1 MVFIFTGSLLY
12 VTLAVVIGT
21 KCYRKRRN
29 FYNAVVDSINYNDN
43 RISELEE
50 NMRKKVSEINKLN
63 YEMMELKEFKV
74 QTNKKIRNRF
84 KTLKRKINQVEKGL
98 RKELKKKMN
107 DGELFENTQFNLPE
121 INIAEPIYNTPNFE
135 CKSSQ
140 ELPKEY
146 LEPLELDPT
155 AFTWTPNENNPWT
168 QPNDNLFTFNFE
180 PNELNSELFIQG
192 TSIEQQS
199 SEGEEK
205 EEVE

>member
-29 FYNAVVDSINYNDN
+29 FYNGVVDLIYGNEY
-43 RISELEE
+43 RIGELEE
-50 NMRKKVSEINKLN
+50 NMRKKNSEIRK
-63 YEMMELKEFKV
+63 LKEFKF

-107 DGELFENTQFNLPE
+107 DGAIFENTQFNLPE
-121 INIAEPIYNTPNFE
+121 INIAEPIYNTPNSE
-135 CKSSQ
+135 CKSSH

-146 LEPLELDPT
+146 IEPLELDPT
-155 AFTWTPNENNPWT
+155 AFTWTQT
-168 QPNDNLFTFNFE
+168 NDNLFKFNFE
-180 PNELNSELFIQG
+180 PSELNSELFVQG
-192 TSIEQQS
+192 TSIEQPL

>member
-12 VTLAVVIGT
+12 ITLAVVMGT

-43 RISELEE
+43 RIEELES
-50 NMRKKVSEINKLN
+50 NLRKKNSEIRK
-63 YEMMELKEFKV
+63 LKEFKV

-84 KTLKRKINQVEKGL
+84 KTLKRKINQVEKGI
-98 RKELKKKMN
+98 RKELNKKMN
-107 DGELFENTQFNLPE
+107 DGALFENTQFNLPE
-121 INIAEPIYNTPNFE
+121 INIAEPVYNNSNFE

-140 ELPKEY
+140 QVPKEY

-168 QPNDNLFTFNFE
+168 QSNDNLFTFNFE
-180 PNELNSELFIQG
+180 PNELNSKLFDHG
-192 TSIEQQS
+192 TNIEQPS
-199 SEGEEK
+199 CEGEEK

>member
-12 VTLAVVIGT
+12 ITLALVIGN
-21 KCYRKRRN
+21 KCIKNYKRKQS
-29 FYNAVVDSINYNDN
+29 FYNIVANSINENED
-43 RISELEE
+43 RIEELEE
-50 NMRKKVSEINKLN
+50 NLRKKGSEIRK
-63 YEMMELKEFKV
+63 LKEFKV

-98 RKELKKKMN
+98 RKELKKKIN
-107 DGELFENTQFNLPE
+107 DGALFENTQFNLPE
-121 INIAEPIYNTPNFE
+121 INIAEPIYDTPNFE

-146 LEPLELDPT
+146 IEPLELDPT
-155 AFTWTPNENNPWT
+155 AFTWTPS
-168 QPNDNLFTFNFE
+168 NDNLFRFNFE
-180 PNELNSELFIQG
+180 PNELNSELFVQG
-192 TSIEQQS
+192 TSIEQKS

>member
-1 MVFIFTGSLLY
+1 MVFILTGSLLY

-29 FYNAVVDSINYNDN
+29 FFNAVVGSINDN
-43 RISELEE
+43 EYRIEKLENNLRNKNLE
-50 NMRKKVSEINKLN
+50 IRK
-63 YEMMELKEFKV
+63 LKEFKV

-98 RKELKKKMN
+98 RKELKKKKIN
-107 DGELFENTQFNLPE
+107 DGAIFENTQFNLPE
-121 INIAEPIYNTPNFE
+121 IKIAEPIYNTPNSE
-135 CKSSQ
+135 CKYSQ
-140 ELPKEY
+140 ELPKDY
-146 LEPLELDPT
+146 IEPLELDPT
-155 AFTWTPNENNPWT
+155 AFTWT

-180 PNELNSELFIQG
+180 PNELNSELFVQG
-192 TSIEQQS
+192 TSIEQPS

>member
-29 FYNAVVDSINYNDN
+29 FYNGVVDLIYGNEY
-43 RISELEE
+43 RIGELEE
-50 NMRKKVSEINKLN
+50 NMRKKNSEIKK
-63 YEMMELKEFKV
+63 LKEFKV

-107 DGELFENTQFNLPE
+107 DGAIFENTQFNLPE
-121 INIAEPIYNTPNFE
+121 INIAEPIYDTPNSE

-140 ELPKEY
+140 EFPKEY
-146 LEPLELDPT
+146 IEPLELDPT
-155 AFTWTPNENNPWT
+155 AFTWTPNDDNLWT
-168 QPNDNLFTFNFE
+168 QSNDNLFRFNFE
-180 PNELNSELFIQG
+180 PSELNNELFVQG
-192 TSIEQQS
+192 TSIEQQL

-205 EEVE
+205 EEEVE

>member
-1 MVFIFTGSLLY
+1 MVFILTGSLLY

-29 FYNAVVDSINYNDN
+29 FFNAVVGSINDN
-43 RISELEE
+43 EHRIGKLE
-50 NMRKKVSEINKLN
+50 NNLRKKDKQ
-63 YEMMELKEFKV
+63 LKEFKV

-98 RKELKKKMN
+98 RKELNKKMN
-107 DGELFENTQFNLPE
+107 DGALFENTQFNLPE
-121 INIAEPIYNTPNFE
+121 IKIAEPVYNTPNFE

-140 ELPKEY
+140 QVPKEY

-155 AFTWTPNENNPWT
+155 AFTWIPNENNPWA
-168 QPNDNLFTFNFE
+168 QSNDNLFTFNFE
-180 PNELNSELFIQG
+180 PNELKSELFVQG
-192 TSIEQQS
+192 TSIEQPS

-205 EEVE
+205 KEEVE

>member
-1 MVFIFTGSLLY
+1 MVFILTGSLLY

-29 FYNAVVDSINYNDN
+29 FYNGVVDYIYDN
-43 RISELEE
+43 KYRIGELEE
-50 NMRKKVSEINKLN
+50 NMRKKNSEIRK
-63 YEMMELKEFKV
+63 LKEFKI

-107 DGELFENTQFNLPE
+107 DGAIFENTQFNLPE
-121 INIAEPIYNTPNFE
+121 INIAEPIYDNPNFE

-146 LEPLELDPT
+146 IEPLELDPT
-155 AFTWTPNENNPWT
+155 AFTWTPNDDNLWT
-168 QPNDNLFTFNFE
+168 QSNDNLFRFNFE
-180 PNELNSELFIQG
+180 PIELNNELFVQG
-192 TSIEQQS
+192 TSIGQPS

>member
-1 MVFIFTGSLLY
+1 MVFILTGSLLY

-29 FYNAVVDSINYNDN
+29 FFNAVVGSINDN
-43 RISELEE
+43 EYRIEKLENNLRNKNLE
-50 NMRKKVSEINKLN
+50 IRK
-63 YEMMELKEFKV
+63 LKEFKV

-98 RKELKKKMN
+98 RKELKKKIN
-107 DGELFENTQFNLPE
+107 DGTLFENTQFNLPE
-121 INIAEPIYNTPNFE
+121 IKIAEPIYNTPNSE

-146 LEPLELDPT
+146 IEPLELDPT
-155 AFTWTPNENNPWT
+155 AFTWTQT
-168 QPNDNLFTFNFE
+168 NDNLFTFNFE
-180 PNELNSELFIQG
+180 PNELNSELFVQG
-192 TSIEQQS
+192 TSIEQPS